1 MNEIWTEVNSLQPAS
16 AIQNVSLP
24 VQRELVDLRLES
36 TKLLTDMLEVHLN
49 EITEIN
55 ESNLNKNLIVK
66 VHNFKADSTLFI
78 FKLNF
83 SCFF

>member
-1 MNEIWTEVNSLQPAS
+1 MLNDASNIMNEIWTEVNSLQPAS

-66 VHNFKADSTLFI
+66 VHNFKATSILFFI
-78 FKLNF
+78 
-83 SCFF
+83 

>member
-66 VHNFKADSTLFI
+66 VHNFKATSILFFI
-78 FKLNF
+78 
-83 SCFF
+83 